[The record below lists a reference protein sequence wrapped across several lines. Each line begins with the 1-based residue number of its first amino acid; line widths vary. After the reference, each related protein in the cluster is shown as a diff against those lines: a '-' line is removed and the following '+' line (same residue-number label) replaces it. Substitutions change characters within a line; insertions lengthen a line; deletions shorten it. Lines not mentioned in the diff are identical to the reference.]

1 MGYED
6 YFYGDGVVVIEWAE
20 RIRDILPEEVL
31 FINLTYISDHERELI
46 VTGNEETVN
55 NIKNLLIK
63 GGF

>member
-6 YFYGDGVVVIEWAE
+6 YFYGEGVVVVEWAE
-20 RIRDILPEEVL
+20 RIRDILPERAL
-31 FINLTYISDHERELI
+31 FINLAYISEHERELI
-46 VTGNEETVN
+46 VTGDDDKIN